1 MKRFKELRSGAVSE
15 ARKYSVLDT
24 KKNEIVRPNIT
35 KAAAQKLVDK
45 DPDNRIMG
53 SPEFIH
59 DKRTDALKEFFDLGE
74 AEDNMPASPDEAGM
88 ALDQA
93 KFIGYVAEEIMEYI
107 QGNKDFPE
115 WMQNKLSAFHEKAK
129 GMHAVMAGK
138 YDETNESLRSDIAKL
153 SAKFPEGSKVKMKHD
168 GKVATVLSVGKDFI
182 KVGVGS
188 KTMDHKPDELVPVK
202 ESDVEES
209 SASWAKSLET
219 IAKKKQ
225 LDKISDKDKEL
236 LIKLADMMKNANK

>member
-1 MKRFKELRSGAVSE
+1 MKRFKELQGFRSVVAE
-15 ARKYSVLDT
+15 AA
-24 KKNEIVRPNIT
+24 P
-35 KAAAQKLVDK
+35 
-45 DPDNRIMG
+45 
-53 SPEFIH
+53 
-59 DKRTDALKEFFDLGE
+59 
-74 AEDNMPASPDEAGM
+74 EDNMPASPDEAGM